1 MNTLGAVPNSL
12 FATMRSAELG
22 ELQRH
27 SPVDLP
33 QTNGTSDATFAS
45 ILDKAVGRVDN
56 LQQQADVALSG
67 LASGQNVDLHGTM
80 IALEQADIALRT
92 AVSVRDKFVQAY
104 EQIMQM
110 AI

>member
-1 MNTLGAVPNSL
+1 MNELGVAPNSL
-12 FATMRSAELG
+12 FATMRSPEIGAIP
-22 ELQRH
+22 RH
-27 SPVDLP
+27 SVVDLP
-33 QTNGTSDATFAS
+33 HSNGNPDATFAS

-104 EQIMQM
+104 EQIMQL
-110 AI
+110 AV

>member
-1 MNTLGAVPNSL
+1 MNNMGIAPNSL
-12 FATMRSAELG
+12 FATMRTPGIDAI
-22 ELQRH
+22 QRH
-27 SPVDLP
+27 SVVDLP
-33 QTNGTSDATFAS
+33 HSNGTPDATFAS

-104 EQIMQM
+104 EQIMQL
-110 AI
+110 AV